1 MNIKELLIGLLFT
14 ILYASGAVVMKFGI
28 YSAPP
33 LTLSTIRFITA
44 GLLLLLYLY
53 GFQKGKYPVPNI
65 KEFKVLFWLGL
76 LNTSIFLGF
85 GLLALKSVSS
95 GIFNLFIPIN
105 PFLFALLA
113 MLFMG
118 QSIRLKEWGGMV
130 VSFVGLFVATY
141 PSLAGSQS
149 SIGGILLII
158 FAMVAM
164 AVGSLIYKKVDLQLP
179 TIVVN
184 TWQVII
190 GGLILL
196 IPTLILESGEPVNID
211 IHFIGYLLWS
221 VFALSIFNVN
231 LWFYLLKKDAIKAN
245 NWLLLNPVAGY
256 ILAAIF
262 LGEPITIYAVIGT
275 IIVLL
280 GLYISGSFRVKPT
293 KNDTTSIKERN

>member
-1 MNIKELLIGLLFT
+1 MKFKDLLVGILFT
-14 ILYASGAVVMKFGI
+14 VLYASGAVVMKFGLH
-28 YSAPP
+28 SAPP
-33 LTLSTIRFITA
+33 LTLSTIRFIIA

-53 GFQKGKYPVPNI
+53 GFKKGKYAMPNK
-65 KEFKVLFWLGL
+65 KEFKILFWLGL

-85 GLLALKSVSS
+85 GLLALRTVSS

-113 MLFMG
+113 MIFMG
-118 QSIRLKEWGGMV
+118 QSIRLREWGGMV
-130 VSFVGLFVATY
+130 VSFIGLFVATY
-141 PSLAGSQS
+141 PSFAGSHS
-149 SIGGILLII
+149 TIGGILLIT
-158 FAMVAM
+158 FAMIAM
-164 AVGSLIYKKVDLQLP
+164 AVGSLIYKKANLQLP

-190 GGLILL
+190 GGVILL
-196 IPTLILESGEPVNID
+196 IPTLILESGEPITID

-256 ILAAIF
+256 ILGAML
-262 LGEPITIYAVIGT
+262 LGEPITGYAVIGT
-275 IIVLL
+275 IVVLL
-280 GLYISGSFRVKPT
+280 GLYLSGSFRVKPS
-293 KNDTTSIKERN
+293 N

>member
-1 MNIKELLIGLLFT
+1 MKIKDLLIGILFT
-14 ILYASGAVVMKFGI
+14 VLYASGAVVMKFGI
-28 YSAPP
+28 QSAPP
-33 LTLSTIRFITA
+33 LTLSTTRFIIA
-44 GLLLLLYLY
+44 GLLLLLFLY
-53 GFQKGKYPVPNI
+53 GFQKGKYPMPNR

-85 GLLALKSVSS
+85 GLLALKTVSS

-113 MLFMG
+113 MIFMG
-118 QSIRLKEWGGMV
+118 HSIRLREWGGMG
-130 VSFVGLFVATY
+130 VSVVGLVVATY
-141 PSLAGSQS
+141 PLLAKGHS
-149 SIGGILLII
+149 SIEGILLIV

-164 AVGSLIYKKVDLQLP
+164 AFGSLIYKKADLQLP

-190 GGLILL
+190 GGVILL
-196 IPTLILESGEPVNID
+196 IPTLILESGEPISID
-211 IHFIGYLLWS
+211 FHFISYLLWS

-245 NWLLLNPVAGY
+245 NWLLLNPIAGY

-262 LGEPITIYAVIGT
+262 LGEPITLYAVIGT
-275 IIVLL
+275 VIVLL
-280 GLYISGSFRVKPT
+280 GLFISGSFRVKA
-293 KNDTTSIKERN
+293 

>member
-1 MNIKELLIGLLFT
+1 MNIKELLIGILFT
-14 ILYASGAVVMKFGI
+14 VLYASGAVVMKFGI
-28 YSAPP
+28 HSAPP
-33 LTLSTIRFITA
+33 LTLSTIRFIMA
-44 GLLLLLYLY
+44 GILLLFYLY
-53 GFQKGKYPVPNI
+53 VFHKGKYPLPNR

-85 GLLALKSVSS
+85 GLLAIKTVSS

-113 MLFMG
+113 LIFMK
-118 QSIRLKEWGGMV
+118 QTIRLREWGGMV
-130 VSFVGLFVATY
+130 VAFIGLFVATY
-141 PSLAGSQS
+141 PSLSGSHS
-149 SIGGILLII
+149 SIRGILLIV
-158 FAMVAM
+158 FAMIAM

-190 GGLILL
+190 GGVILL
-196 IPTLILESGEPVNID
+196 IPTVFLESGEPVTID
-211 IHFIGYLLWS
+211 FHFIGYLLWS
-221 VFALSIFNVN
+221 VFVLSIFNVN

-262 LGEPITIYAVIGT
+262 LGEPITLYAVIGT
-275 IIVLL
+275 VVVLL
-280 GLYISGSFRVKPT
+280 GLYISGSFGVKSSKKST
-293 KNDTTSIKERN
+293 ATIKEA